1 MTILSQILE
10 YKIVTIIRGA
20 RPGDVVD
27 IADALYKGGV
37 KLLEITLNS
46 ENAFDVIR
54 TVSARFE
61 NKMLIGAGTVLTAEE
76 ALKVIDCGAKFI
88 ISPSTDFDVIKVTKQ
103 KGIVSIPGAYTPT
116 EIVNAYKA
124 GADIIKVFPA
134 STPKYIKEVLAPL
147 SHIPLMPTGGIS
159 LENIAEFQKS
169 GAIAFGIGTSLVD
182 TKKEITGEYLDEITK
197 KAELFNKAINHYQL
211 Q

>member
-1 MTILSQILE
+1 MNIIDQIFE
-10 YKIVTIIRGA
+10 HRIVSIIRGA
-20 RPGDVVD
+20 RPDDVID

-46 ENAFDVIR
+46 DNAFEVIK

-61 NKMLIGAGTVLTAEE
+61 NKMLIGAGTVLTSEDASR
-76 ALKVIDCGAKFI
+76 VIDSGAKFI
-88 ISPSTDFDVIKVTKQ
+88 ISPSTDFEVIKATKQ
-103 KGIVSIPGAYTPT
+103 KGAISIPGAYTPT

-134 STPKYIKEVLAPL
+134 SAPKYIKEILAPL
-147 SHIPLMPTGGIS
+147 SHIPLMPTGGIN
-159 LENIAEFQKS
+159 LENIAEFQKA
-169 GAIAFGIGTSLVD
+169 GAVAFGIGTSLVD
-182 TKKEITGEYLDEITK
+182 TKKQITEEYLNEITK